1 MIAGIGAIVGGLVG
15 LVRAQMGYA
24 GLRVV
29 AEMRDPTVEVDWNGM
44 ELENR
49 LELATG
55 AVFLVLLG
63 LGGALLLARRAAG
76 LTMVIIGGG
85 LGIFGCLVPLATATH
100 VQTQVMYVG
109 LALACAVVLVMA
121 LLPATHRW
129 VESRPSGPSAP
140 ANTPRSAVP
149 PYN

>member
-1 MIAGIGAIVGGLVG
+1 MVG
-15 LVRAQMGYA
+15 LVWAQAGYA
-24 GLRVV
+24 GLRVM
-29 AEMRDPTVEVDWNGM
+29 EELRDPRVEVDWDGM
-44 ELENR
+44 ELENQ

-55 AVFLVLLG
+55 AVFAVLLG
-63 LGGALLLARRAAG
+63 LGGALLLARRPAG

-85 LGIFGCLVPLATATH
+85 LGIFGCLAPLATAKH
-100 VQTQVMYVG
+100 LQTQVMYVG
-109 LALACAVVLVMA
+109 LALACAGLLVMA

-129 VESRPSGPSAP
+129 VEAAPSGPSAS